1 MDAMTDVH
9 NLHSYVLLFLCLLF
23 IVAKC
28 SCWHCSVI
36 EIRSLVLARDDGSL
50 AFCYILW
57 MCTIFR
63 QKNIRT
69 KDSFKGQMYIQ
80 AGLLFIC
87 PLNVCT

>member
-36 EIRSLVLARDDGSL
+36 EIRSLVLARDDAVECSVLLLCG
-50 AFCYILW
+50 
-57 MCTIFR
+57 CT
-63 QKNIRT
+63 
-69 KDSFKGQMYIQ
+69 
-80 AGLLFIC
+80 LLKTEEH
-87 PLNVCT
+87 V

>member
-36 EIRSLVLARDDGSL
+36 EIRSLVLARDDDIGSM
-50 AFCYILW
+50 CTVVLW
-57 MCTIFR
+57 MYTF
-63 QKNIRT
+63 
-69 KDSFKGQMYIQ
+69 
-80 AGLLFIC
+80 
-87 PLNVCT
+87 